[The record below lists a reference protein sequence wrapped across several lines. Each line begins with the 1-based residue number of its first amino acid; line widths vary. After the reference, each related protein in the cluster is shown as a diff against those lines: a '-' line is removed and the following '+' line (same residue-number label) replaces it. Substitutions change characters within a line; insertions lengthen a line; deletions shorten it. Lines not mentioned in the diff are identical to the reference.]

1 MNNTSTAVSVET
13 EETFFVQNVT
23 PGHHYVTDMGLHFE
37 PYEVKDLLTEDPAIL
52 KKSRDIRKSLAL
64 GTLVKITSEEADE
77 LLEMEIALLQA
88 EQRKE
93 AAQRQTSTVNI
104 EGRQVVADT
113 FDAAR
118 GGGAQDKSGLV
129 STAGFANDH
138 TSYAQAFQNM
148 RAAYANQGRTLTA
161 RDFGKMV
168 QENPDLV
175 RNTMNS
181 TNSGT
186 WSGDPNR
193 GRATYA
199 MPSVDG
205 ESRTPAQTN
214 MTNFNRDQRLAGSSY
229 AGMVSQADLIPD
241 PELPY
246 AEEIDVLEED
256 GDAYEAEE
264 QQSKKGAVRR
274 RK

>member
-1 MNNTSTAVSVET
+1 MSNTSPAVSVET
-13 EETFFVQNVT
+13 EESFFVQNVT

-37 PYEVKDLLTEDPAIL
+37 PFEVKDLLTEDPAML

-64 GTLVKITSEEADE
+64 GTLVKISREEADD

-93 AAQRQTSTVNI
+93 ASQRQNSSTVVNVD
-104 EGRQVVADT
+104 GKQVVADT

-129 STAGFANDH
+129 STAGYANDH
-138 TSYAQAFQNM
+138 SSYAQAFQNM
-148 RAAYANQGRTLTA
+148 RTAYANQGRTLTA
-161 RDFGKMV
+161 RDFGQMV

-175 RNTMNS
+175 RNNMNT
-181 TNSGT
+181 TNSGS

-199 MPSVDG
+199 LPSMDG
-205 ESRTPAQTN
+205 EPTVPVQSN
-214 MTNFNRDQRLAGSSY
+214 MTNFNRDQRLAGSTY
-229 AGMVSQADLIPD
+229 ANMVSQADLNPD
-241 PELPY
+241 LPY
-246 AEEIDVLEED
+246 AEEIDVLAE
-256 GDAYEAEE
+256 GDAYDIEEE
-264 QQSKKGAVRR
+264 QQKKGAVRR

>member
-1 MNNTSTAVSVET
+1 MNNTSPAVSPET

-37 PYEVKDLLTEDPAIL
+37 PYEVKDLLTEDPAML
-52 KKSRDIRKSLAL
+52 KKSRDVRKSLAL
-64 GTLVKITSEEADE
+64 GTLVKISKEEADE

-104 EGRQVVADT
+104 DGRQVVADT

-118 GGGAQDKSGLV
+118 GGAQDKSGLV

-148 RAAYANQGRTLTA
+148 RVAYANKGMTLTA
-161 RDFGKMV
+161 RDFGQMV

-181 TNSGT
+181 VNSGT

-199 MPSVDG
+199 LPSMDG
-205 ESRTPAQTN
+205 EPRSPAQTN
-214 MTNFNRDQRLAGSSY
+214 MTNFNRDQRLAGSTY
-229 AGMVSQADLIPD
+229 ANMVSQADLE

-246 AEEIDVLEED
+246 AEEIDVLEDD

-264 QQSKKGAVRR
+264 QQKKGAVKR